1 MLTLLLLTLAANAQE
16 ATEEIILLEAAPVQA
31 PILVECLPPPGYGVP
46 FYERM
51 ADEVLAAMSF
61 FGAVL
66 IGWRRIRQYLDDL
79 DGGGGA
85 SVEIAERLAD
95 YQNQLAS
102 SKSTLEEE
110 RGRYLLLL
118 NDRSDLERKLAL
130 LEADGRRDQQG
141 PGPGPAEDVERV
153 RSIGR
158 DLITGG

>member
-1 MLTLLLLTLAANAQE
+1 MLITLLLLSLAASAQE
-16 ATEEIILLEAAPVQA
+16 ATEELILIEEAPAQA

-51 ADEVLAAMSF
+51 ADEVLAALTF

-79 DGGGGA
+79 EGGGD
-85 SVEIAERLAD
+85 SVEIAERMLGYRSEA
-95 YQNQLAS
+95 AS
-102 SKSTLEEE
+102 SQAEIKEE

-118 NDRSDLERKLAL
+118 NDRSALQRKLAL
-130 LEADGRRDQQG
+130 MEAAQRRGQ
-141 PGPGPAEDVERV
+141 PGPDEDVERV
-153 RSIGR
+153 RELGR